1 MTRRAAFFDMD
12 RTLVRVNTGSLYA
25 RWRFQ
30 RREAGLRD
38 MARVARWM
46 ALYTFGAI
54 DAEAVSRRALESVA
68 GMSEEEFRHQL
79 ADWYRAAVRPHVTRF
94 ARDEVERRR
103 RAGDT
108 LVILSASTPYV
119 VGPLAADL
127 GIEHAL
133 CSELEID
140 GGVFTGRCVDL
151 CYGPHKVRFAE
162 RWAEEHGVDLAHS
175 AFYTDSVSDLPML
188 QRVGEARVINP
199 DPRLRVLARR
209 HGWRVE
215 TWR

>member
-1 MTRRAAFFDMD
+1 MLFRTALSHAAC
-12 RTLVRVNTGSLYA
+12 
-25 RWRFQ
+25 Q
-30 RREAGLRD
+30 AGIFI
-38 MARVARWM
+38 AC
-46 ALYTFGAI
+46 AI
-54 DAEAVSRRALESVA
+54 VFVSIGYIV
-68 GMSEEEFRHQL
+68 FL
-79 ADWYRAAVRPHVTRF
+79 ATN
-94 ARDEVERRR
+94 
-103 RAGDT
+103 
-108 LVILSASTPYV
+108 
-119 VGPLAADL
+119 
-127 GIEHAL
+127 
-133 CSELEID
+133 
-140 GGVFTGRCVDL
+140 TGRCVDL

>member
-1 MTRRAAFFDMD
+1 MTRAAFFDMD
-12 RTLVRVNTGSLYA
+12 RTLVRVNTGNLYA
-25 RWRFQ
+25 RWRFI

-68 GMSEEEFRHQL
+68 GLDEAEFRAQL
-79 ADWYRAAVRPHVTRF
+79 ADWYLSSVRRHVTRH
-94 ARDEVERRR
+94 AREEVARRR
-103 RAGDT
+103 AAGDT
-108 LVILSASTPYV
+108 LVILSASTPYL
-119 VGPLAADL
+119 VGPLAEDL

-133 CSELEID
+133 CSELEVNE
-140 GGVFTGRCVDL
+140 GLLTGRCVDL
-151 CYGPHKVRFAE
+151 CYGAHKVRFAE
-162 RWAEEHGVDLAHS
+162 RWAEEHGVDLTTS

-188 QRVGEARVINP
+188 ERVGERRVINP

-209 HGWRVE
+209 NGWRVE